1 MYFYNLRETKNNENG
16 SSSELAW
23 RAEHV
28 LIVSERRRAEELGLG
43 VSSVRVNGR
52 DKLGSTERPE
62 SGAAQRAVREA
73 AARLVSASGANANFG
88 SLPSLG

>member
-16 SSSELAW
+16 SSSGLAW

-28 LIVSERRRAEELGLG
+28 LIVSERRRAEEPGLG

-62 SGAAQRAVREA
+62 SGAAQRAVREGGGGCC
-73 AARLVSASGANANFG
+73 ASG
-88 SLPSLG
+88 LGVWRQRQLW